1 MSKLI
6 VLFFLFLMVLLFSF
20 CQSPIYAKEQIF
32 EIKMVKNGFVPPSL
46 QIKTADTINFINQ
59 DKIDRWPAS
68 NIHPTHSIYP
78 EFDPQKAIKPG
89 ESWQLKFDRAGTF
102 KFHDHLSPS
111 LGGAITV
118 SGSNRGMQKK
128 NQFNIEIFLKKIYYQ
143 IFPKKLD
150 EDLKT
155 FDAVKV
161 ASDQRE
167 LEYWI
172 SLIGGEKFM
181 EKLVADSGGGS
192 KVDCHQESHLVGRTA
207 FELEGRKVF
216 KKPSYNCHSGFLHG
230 AMEAFIAQVG
240 QKDLIKEVSKL
251 CQSFNTDFGKFE
263 CLHGIGHGLA
273 AYEDYNIPAALD
285 LCKKLSSDYER
296 RSCYGG
302 IFMENIMVD
311 EGRGAI
317 KGHKTNWVSN
327 DPHFPCSGVDKD
339 YFVQYECYQMQTSRM
354 LHMFDYKFSLISSE
368 CQNAPQYMVEV
379 CFKSMGRDTAGHTLR
394 DPLKIVDLCQITP
407 HQYFRSCIKGALNVI
422 IDFWGDN
429 IKDQPQKLCQRLN
442 EDDQGFCYGILGNR
456 LKDIFG
462 QDKDKIRLVCNEN
475 DKRYIDI
482 CINGTEQ
489 S

>member
-1 MSKLI
+1 MIWKI
-6 VLFFLFLMVLLFSF
+6 VLVCLFVFNFATGVLAQDQLH
-20 CQSPIYAKEQIF
+20 Q
-32 EIKMVKNGFVPPSL
+32 IKMVKGGFDP
-46 QIKTADTINFINQ
+46 QEIKINQGDKVNFINQ
-59 DKIDRWPAS
+59 DKVDRWPAS
-68 NIHPTHSIYP
+68 NIHPTHGIYP
-78 EFDPQKAIKPG
+78 EFDPKKPI
-89 ESWQLKFDRAGTF
+89 EPNQSWQFQFDKSGFF
-102 KFHDHLSPS
+102 KFHDHLNPS
-111 LGGAITV
+111 LTGTIVVKGINEV
-118 SGSNRGMQKK
+118 VVKKKRQKP
-128 NQFNIEIFLKKIYYQ
+128 NIANFFSKIYYK
-143 IFPKKLD
+143 IFPAKL
-150 EDLKT
+150 EADLKT
-155 FDAVKV
+155 FDAVKI
-161 ASDQRE
+161 ASDQSK

-172 SLIGGEKFM
+172 PIIGGEKFM
-181 EKLVADSGGGS
+181 EKLVVDSRGGS

-207 FELEGRKVF
+207 FELEGKKVF

-285 LCKKLSSDYER
+285 LCKKLSSDYGR

-327 DPHFPCSGVDKD
+327 DPLFPCSGVDKD

-368 CQNAPQYMVEV
+368 CQNAPQDMVEV
-379 CFKSMGRDTAGHTLR
+379 CFKSMGRDTAGQTLR

-407 HQYFRSCIKGALNVI
+407 HQYFRSCIRGALNVI
-422 IDFWGDN
+422 IDFWGDS

-462 QDKDKIRLVCNEN
+462 QDKNKIRLVCNEN

-482 CINGTEQ
+482 CINGTAQ